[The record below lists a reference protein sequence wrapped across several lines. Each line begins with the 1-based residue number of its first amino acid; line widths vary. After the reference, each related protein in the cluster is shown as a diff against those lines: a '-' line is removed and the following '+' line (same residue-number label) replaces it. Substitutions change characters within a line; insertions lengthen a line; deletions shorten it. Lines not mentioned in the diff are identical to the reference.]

1 VVIIYN
7 NSFDP
12 KWLETH
18 VIIYNKTKSI
28 MQKFVIIGGVGGAVG
43 AMQFFFKIDLCHRH
57 EIFMSLPH

>member
-1 VVIIYN
+1 VIIYN

-43 AMQFFFKIDLCHRH
+43 AM
-57 EIFMSLPH
+57 